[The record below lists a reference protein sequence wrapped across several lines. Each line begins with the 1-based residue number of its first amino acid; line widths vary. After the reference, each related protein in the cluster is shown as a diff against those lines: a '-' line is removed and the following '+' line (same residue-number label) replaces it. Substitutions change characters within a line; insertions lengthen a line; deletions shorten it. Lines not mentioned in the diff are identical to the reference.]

1 MHNIETDTAIM
12 KVLKVSQLRH
22 PLCITD
28 KGELSILLRY
38 GETEYRFMLDSVP
51 CEDDVNAQ
59 LFKLMPYAFDR

>member
-1 MHNIETDTAIM
+1 MYNLETDLKIM
-12 KVLKVSQLRH
+12 KALKVSQLRH
-22 PLCITD
+22 PLAITD

-59 LFKLMPYAFDR
+59 LFKLMPYVFSK